1 MPVQVVE
8 IGLVLY
14 HPDWDKDM
22 CYAIPG
28 NVNSIDEDL
37 ITIDYFGEERK
48 AKNDFYDLRVG
59 DYVYAQGGFVVQ
71 KIDEKDAE
79 EILDTWKELFFE
91 LKETDARLSKL
102 YNDKPNL
109 DKGFLKIIDRATY
122 GKSISHEEA
131 LRLILSEDPDEQDVL
146 FKSANFIRQKFLG
159 NACCVHG
166 IIESSN
172 ICKSQCAYC
181 GISSS
186 NTTLKRFRLNPEEIL
201 NVVED
206 AVKRFG
212 FKGIVLQSGEDP
224 SYSSDDILDLIKKIR
239 ENYPVFIFLSIGE
252 REEELYRKAYDA
264 GAKAVLFRFE
274 TSDSNLYSELHPHS
288 SLKERISYLE
298 LFKDIGYLIA
308 TGSLIGL
315 PGQNTESVIDDFIFA
330 KELGCDMY
338 SFGPFIPHPDTP
350 LSDHNAPCVE
360 YVLKALS
367 VLRLIDPYGKILVT
381 TALESLSPQARRRAL
396 LGGANSIM
404 LNLTPKDYV
413 ELYDIYPHRAT
424 VDTSIEDQIEDAL
437 KLLKNIGRAP
447 TDLGI

>member
-1 MPVQVVE
+1 
-8 IGLVLY
+8 
-14 HPDWDKDM
+14 M

-28 NVNSIDEDL
+28 NVKVIAEDL
-37 ITIDYFGEERK
+37 VTIDYFGEERK
-48 AKNDFYDLRVG
+48 ARNDFYNLQIG

-91 LKETDARLSKL
+91 LKETDARLSRL

-109 DKGFLKIIDRATY
+109 DKGFLKTIDRATY
-122 GKSISHEEA
+122 GNSISREEA
-131 LRLILSEDPDEQDVL
+131 LSLLLSEDPDEQDVL
-146 FKSANFIRQKFLG
+146 HKSANFIRQKFLG

-166 IIESSN
+166 IIEFSN
-172 ICKSQCAYC
+172 ICSSQCAYC

-186 NTTLKRFRLNPEEIL
+186 NATLKRFRLKPEEIL
-201 NVVED
+201 DVVED
-206 AVKRFG
+206 TVKRFG
-212 FKGIVLQSGEDP
+212 FKGIVLQSGEDLT
-224 SYSSDDILDLIKKIR
+224 YSSVEILDLIKKIR
-239 ENYPVFIFLSIGE
+239 EKFPVFIFLSIGE

-264 GAKAVLFRFE
+264 GAKAVMFRFE
-274 TSDSNLYSELHPHS
+274 TSDHNLYSKLHPHS
-288 SLKERISYLE
+288 SLKERIRYLE
-298 LFKDIGYLIA
+298 LFKDIGYVIA

-315 PGQNTESVIDDFIFA
+315 PGQEAESIVNDFMFA

-350 LSDHNAPCVE
+350 LSDYNAPSVK

-381 TALESLSPQARRRAL
+381 TALESLNPQARRQAL
-396 LGGANSIM
+396 MGGANSIM

-413 ELYDIYPHRAT
+413 SLYDIYPHRAT
-424 VDTSIEDQIEDAL
+424 VDVSIEDQIEDAL
-437 KLLKNIGRAP
+437 KLLKGIGRAP

>member
-1 MPVQVVE
+1 
-8 IGLVLY
+8 
-14 HPDWDKDM
+14 M

-28 NVNSIDEDL
+28 NVKSIANNL

-48 AKNDFYDLRVG
+48 ARNDFYNLRVG

-91 LKETDARLSKL
+91 LKETDVRLSKL

-109 DKGFLKIIDRATY
+109 DKNFLKIIDRATY
-122 GKSISHEEA
+122 GKSISRQEA
-131 LRLILSEDPDEQDVL
+131 LRLLLSEDPDETDVL
-146 FKSANFIRQKFLG
+146 HKSANFIRQKFLG

-166 IIESSN
+166 IIEFSN
-172 ICKSQCAYC
+172 ICNCLCTYC
-181 GISSS
+181 GINSA
-186 NTTLKRFRLNPEEIL
+186 NTSLKRFSLDHKEIL
-201 NVVED
+201 DVVAD

-224 SYSSDDILDLIKKIR
+224 SHKSEDIIDLVKKIR
-239 ENYPVFIFLSIGE
+239 ENSPVFIFLSIGE
-252 REEELYRKAYDA
+252 REEAFYQRAFDA
-264 GAKAVLFRFE
+264 GARAVLFRFE
-274 TSDSNLYSELHPHS
+274 TSDQNLYSKLHPHS
-288 SLKERISYLE
+288 SLRERIRYLE
-298 LFKDIGYLIA
+298 LFKDIGYIIA

-315 PGQNTESVIDDFIFA
+315 PGQKAESVINDFMFA
-330 KELGCDMY
+330 KDLGCDMY
-338 SFGPFIPHPDTP
+338 SFGTFIPHPDTP
-350 LSDHNAPCVE
+350 LSSHDAPNTE

-381 TALESLSPQARRRAL
+381 TALESQNPQARRLAL
-396 LGGANSIM
+396 MGGANSIM

-413 ELYDIYPHRAT
+413 GLYDIYPHRAT
-424 VDTSIEDQIEDAL
+424 VNVSVEYQIEDAL
-437 KLLKNIGRAP
+437 QLLKSIGRAP

>member
-1 MPVQVVE
+1 MPVQAFRFGSAASRLE
-8 IGLVLY
+8 SI
-14 HPDWDKDM
+14 M

-28 NVNSIDEDL
+28 NVKCIAGNL
-37 ITIDYFGEERK
+37 ITVDYFGEERK
-48 AKNDFYDLRVG
+48 ARNDFYDLQVG

-91 LKETDARLSKL
+91 LKETDVRLSRL

-109 DKGFLKIIDRATY
+109 DKNFLKIIDRATY
-122 GKSISHEEA
+122 GKSISHQEA
-131 LRLILSEDPDEQDVL
+131 LRLLLSEDPDEIDVL
-146 FKSANFIRQKFLG
+146 HKSANFIRQKFLG

-166 IIESSN
+166 IIEFSN

-181 GISSS
+181 GIRSS
-186 NTTLKRFRLNPEEIL
+186 NTSLKRFSLSINDIL
-201 NVVED
+201 DVVAD

-224 SYSSDDILDLIKKIR
+224 SYKSEEIIDLIKKIR
-239 ENYPVFIFLSIGE
+239 DNSPVFIFLSIGE
-252 REEELYRKAYDA
+252 REEELYRKAFDA
-264 GAKAVLFRFE
+264 GARAVLFRFE
-274 TSDSNLYSELHPHS
+274 TSDHKLYSELHPDS
-288 SLKERISYLE
+288 SLENRIRYLD
-298 LFKDIGYLIA
+298 LFKDIGYIIA

-315 PGQNTESVIDDFIFA
+315 PGQKAESIINDFMYA

-350 LSDHNAPCVE
+350 LSSYDAPNAG

-381 TALESLSPQARRRAL
+381 TALESLNPQARQLAL
-396 LGGANSIM
+396 MGGANSIM
-404 LNLTPKDYV
+404 LNLTPNDYV
-413 ELYDIYPHRAT
+413 GLYDIYPNRAT
-424 VDTSIEDQIEDAL
+424 VDVSVEKQIEDAL
-437 KLLKNIGRAP
+437 RLLKSIGRAP

>member
-1 MPVQVVE
+1 
-8 IGLVLY
+8 
-14 HPDWDKDM
+14 M

-28 NVNSIDEDL
+28 NVKSIAGNL
-37 ITIDYFGEERK
+37 ITIDYFGEQRK
-48 AKNDFYDLRVG
+48 ARNDFYNLQVG

-91 LKETDARLSKL
+91 LKKTDARLSKL

-109 DKGFLKIIDRATY
+109 DKDFLKIIDRATY
-122 GKSISHEEA
+122 GKSIAHEEA
-131 LRLILSEDPDEQDVL
+131 LRLLLSEDPDEIDVL
-146 FKSANFIRQKFLG
+146 HKSANFIRQKFLD

-166 IIESSN
+166 IIEFAN
-172 ICKSQCAYC
+172 RCVCQCAYC
-181 GISSS
+181 GINSENS
-186 NTTLKRFRLNPEEIL
+186 TLKRFSLSTGEIL
-201 NVVED
+201 DVVED

-224 SYSSDDILDLIKKIR
+224 SYRSEDILDLIKKIR
-239 ENYPVFIFLSIGE
+239 ENYPVFIFLSVGE
-252 REEELYRKAYDA
+252 REEGFYRKAFDA

-274 TSDSNLYSELHPHS
+274 TSDSNLYSKLHPHS
-288 SLKERISYLE
+288 SLKERIRYLK
-298 LFKDIGYLIA
+298 LFKDIGYIIA
-308 TGSLIGL
+308 SGSLIGL
-315 PGQNTESVIDDFIFA
+315 PGQNAESVIDDFMLA

-350 LSDHNAPCVE
+350 LSGHNAPDAE
-360 YVLKALS
+360 YILKALS

-381 TALESLSPQARRRAL
+381 TALESINPQARRQAL
-396 LGGANSIM
+396 MGGANSIM

-413 ELYDIYPHRAT
+413 GFYDIYPNRAS
-424 VDTSIEDQIEDAL
+424 VDVSVENQIADAL
-437 KLLKNIGRAP
+437 QLLKSIGRAP

>member
-1 MPVQVVE
+1 M
-8 IGLVLY
+8 VLY
-14 HPDWDKDM
+14 RPYWDKYM

-28 NVNSIDEDL
+28 NVKSIAEDL

-48 AKNDFYDLRVG
+48 ARNDFYNLQVG
-59 DYVYAQGGFVVQ
+59 DYVYAQGGYVVQ
-71 KIDEKDAE
+71 KIDEKDAQ

-91 LKETDARLSKL
+91 LKETDTRLSKL

-109 DKGFLKIIDRATY
+109 DKGFLKTIDKATY
-122 GKSISHEEA
+122 GNSISRQEA
-131 LRLILSEDPDEQDVL
+131 LKLLLSEDPDEVDVI

-166 IIESSN
+166 IIEFSN
-172 ICKSQCAYC
+172 ICKNQCAYC

-186 NTTLKRFRLNPEEIL
+186 NTSLKRFSLQPEEIL
-201 NVVED
+201 DVVAD

-212 FKGIVLQSGEDP
+212 FKGIVLQSGEDS
-224 SYSSDDILDLIKKIR
+224 SYKSEDIIDLIKKIR
-239 ENYPVFIFLSIGE
+239 ENFPVFIFLSTGE
-252 REEELYRKAYDA
+252 REEEFYRKAYDA
-264 GAKAVLFRFE
+264 GARAVLFRFE

-288 SLKERISYLE
+288 SLKERIRYLG

-315 PGQNTESVIDDFIFA
+315 PGQKAESIIDDYVFA

-350 LSDHNAPCVE
+350 LAGHNAPTVE

-381 TALESLSPQARRRAL
+381 TALESLSSQARRRAL
-396 LGGANSIM
+396 MGGANSIM

-413 ELYDIYPHRAT
+413 SLYDIYPHRAT
-424 VDTSIEDQIEDAL
+424 VDVSIEDQIEDAL
-437 KLLKNIGRAP
+437 KLLKSIGRAP

>member
-1 MPVQVVE
+1 
-8 IGLVLY
+8 
-14 HPDWDKDM
+14 M

-28 NVNSIDEDL
+28 NVKSIAEDYV
-37 ITIDYFGEERK
+37 TIDYFGEERK
-48 AKNDFYDLRVG
+48 ARNDFYDLQVG

-79 EILDTWKELFFE
+79 EILDTWKDLFFE

-102 YNDKPNL
+102 YNDNTNL
-109 DKGFLKIIDRATY
+109 NKDFLNIISRATY
-122 GKSISHEEA
+122 GKSISRQEA
-131 LRLILSEDPDEQDVL
+131 LRLLLSDNPDEVDVL

-166 IIESSN
+166 IIEFSN
-172 ICKSQCAYC
+172 ICGCSCAYC
-181 GISSS
+181 GINTS
-186 NTTLKRFRLNPEEIL
+186 NTNLKRYSLNPEEIL
-201 NVVED
+201 SVVAD
-206 AVKRFG
+206 AVKHFG
-212 FKGIVLQSGEDP
+212 FKGIVLQSGEDI
-224 SYSSDDILDLIKKIR
+224 SYSSESILDIIKRIMD
-239 ENYPVFIFLSIGE
+239 NFPVFIFLSIGE

-274 TSDSNLYSELHPHS
+274 TSDNNLYSKLHPHS
-288 SLKERISYLE
+288 SLEERIRFLE

-315 PGQNTESVIDDFIFA
+315 PGQKAENIVDDFLFA
-330 KELGCDMY
+330 KELACDMY

-350 LSDHNAPCVE
+350 LFGHKTPDAE

-381 TALESLSPQARRRAL
+381 TALESLNPQARRRAL

-413 ELYDIYPHRAT
+413 GLYDIYPHRAT
-424 VDTSIEDQIEDAL
+424 VDATIEDQIEDSL
-437 KLLKNIGRAP
+437 QLLKSIGRAP
-447 TDLGI
+447 TDLVSK

>member
-1 MPVQVVE
+1 
-8 IGLVLY
+8 
-14 HPDWDKDM
+14 M

-28 NVNSIDEDL
+28 NVKSIAGDL
-37 ITIDYFGEERK
+37 ITVDYFGEERK
-48 AKNDFYDLRVG
+48 ARNDFYNLQVG

-71 KIDEKDAE
+71 TIDEKDAE
-79 EILDTWKELFFE
+79 EILDTWKELFFK
-91 LKETDARLSKL
+91 LKETDVRLSRL

-122 GKSISHEEA
+122 GKSISHQEA
-131 LRLILSEDPDEQDVL
+131 LRLLLSEDPDEIDVL
-146 FKSANFIRQKFLG
+146 HKSANFIRQKFLG

-166 IIESSN
+166 IMEFSN

-186 NTTLKRFRLNPEEIL
+186 NTSLKRFSLSTNEIL
-201 NVVED
+201 DVVAD

-224 SYSSDDILDLIKKIR
+224 SYKSEDILKLIRKIR
-239 ENYPVFIFLSIGE
+239 KNFPVFIFLSIGE
-252 REEELYRKAYDA
+252 REDTFYRKAFDA
-264 GAKAVLFRFE
+264 GARAVLFRFE
-274 TSDSNLYSELHPHS
+274 TSDHNLYSELHPHLS
-288 SLKERISYLE
+288 FKKRIRCLK
-298 LFKDIGYLIA
+298 LFKDIGYIIA
-308 TGSLIGL
+308 SGSLIGL
-315 PGQNTESVIDDFIFA
+315 PGQKVESVIDDFIFA
-330 KELGCDMY
+330 NELGCDMY

-350 LSDHNAPCVE
+350 LSGHNAPNTE

-381 TALESLSPQARRRAL
+381 TALESLNSQARRQAL
-396 LGGANSIM
+396 MGGANSIM

-413 ELYDIYPHRAT
+413 GLYDIYPNRAT
-424 VDTSIEDQIEDAL
+424 VDVSVENQIEDAL
-437 KLLKNIGRAP
+437 QLLKNIGRAP

>member
-1 MPVQVVE
+1 
-8 IGLVLY
+8 
-14 HPDWDKDM
+14 M

-28 NVNSIDEDL
+28 NVKSIAEDL

-48 AKNDFYDLRVG
+48 ARNDFYNLQVG

-71 KIDEKDAE
+71 KIDERDAE

-91 LKETDARLSKL
+91 LKETDVKLSKL
-102 YNDKPNL
+102 YNDKPEL

-122 GKSISHEEA
+122 GKSISHQEA
-131 LRLILSEDPDEQDVL
+131 LSLLLSEDPDEVDVL
-146 FKSANFIRQKFLG
+146 HKSANFIRQKFLG

-166 IIESSN
+166 IIEFSN

-181 GISSS
+181 GINSL
-186 NTTLKRFRLNPEEIL
+186 NTSLKRFSLNTGEIL
-201 NVVED
+201 NVVAN

-212 FKGIVLQSGEDP
+212 FKGIVLQSGEDH
-224 SYSSDDILDLIKKIR
+224 SYSSEEILELIRKIR
-239 ENYPVFIFLSIGE
+239 EDFPVFIFLSVGE
-252 REEELYRKAYDA
+252 REEEFYRKVFDA

-274 TSDSNLYSELHPHS
+274 TSDSSLYSELHPHS
-288 SLKERISYLE
+288 SLEKRIRYLE
-298 LFKDIGYLIA
+298 LFKDIGYIIA
-308 TGSLIGL
+308 SGGLIGL
-315 PGQNTESVIDDFIFA
+315 PGQKVESVIDDFMFA

-350 LSDHNAPCVE
+350 LSSHDAPSAE

-381 TALESLSPQARRRAL
+381 TALESLTPQARQQAL
-396 LGGANSIM
+396 MGGANSIM
-404 LNLTPKDYV
+404 LNLTPKDYIN
-413 ELYDIYPHRAT
+413 LYDIYPNRAT
-424 VDTSIEDQIEDAL
+424 VDVSVENQIDDAL
-437 KLLKNIGRAP
+437 QLLKSIGRAP

>member
-1 MPVQVVE
+1 
-8 IGLVLY
+8 
-14 HPDWDKDM
+14 M

-28 NVNSIDEDL
+28 NVKSIANNL

-48 AKNDFYDLRVG
+48 ARNDFYNLRVG

-91 LKETDARLSKL
+91 LKETDVRLSKL

-109 DKGFLKIIDRATY
+109 DKNFLKIIDRATY
-122 GKSISHEEA
+122 GKSISRQEA
-131 LRLILSEDPDEQDVL
+131 LRLLLSEDPDETDVL
-146 FKSANFIRQKFLG
+146 HKSANFIRQKFLG

-166 IIESSN
+166 IIEFSN
-172 ICKSQCAYC
+172 ICNSANP
-181 GISSS
+181 S
-186 NTTLKRFRLNPEEIL
+186 LKRFSLDHKEIL
-201 NVVED
+201 DVVTD

-224 SYSSDDILDLIKKIR
+224 SHKSEDIIDLVKKIR
-239 ENYPVFIFLSIGE
+239 ENSPVFIFLSIGE
-252 REEELYRKAYDA
+252 REEAFYQRAFDA
-264 GAKAVLFRFE
+264 GARAVLFRFE
-274 TSDSNLYSELHPHS
+274 TSDQNLYSKLHPHS
-288 SLKERISYLE
+288 SLRERIRYLE
-298 LFKDIGYLIA
+298 LFKDIGYIIA

-315 PGQNTESVIDDFIFA
+315 PGQKAESVINDFMFA
-330 KELGCDMY
+330 KDLGCDMY
-338 SFGPFIPHPDTP
+338 SFGTFIPHPDTP
-350 LSDHNAPCVE
+350 LSSHDAPNTE

-381 TALESLSPQARRRAL
+381 TALESQNPQARRLAL
-396 LGGANSIM
+396 MGGANSIM

-413 ELYDIYPHRAT
+413 GLYDIYPHRAT
-424 VDTSIEDQIEDAL
+424 VDVSVEYQIEDAL
-437 KLLKNIGRAP
+437 QLLKSIGRAP